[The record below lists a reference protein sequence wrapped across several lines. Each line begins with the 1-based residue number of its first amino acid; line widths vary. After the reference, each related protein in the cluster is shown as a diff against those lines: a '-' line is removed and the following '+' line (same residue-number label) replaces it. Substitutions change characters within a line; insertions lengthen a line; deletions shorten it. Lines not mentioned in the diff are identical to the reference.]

1 MGGSPPSPTI
11 VQSPPPP
18 PATPAPVETQSLQTQ
33 TALNE
38 VSGQQQRLNMTL
50 GSQLDQANSEFF
62 TGQNIRQTQ
71 ATGAEARTTLQT
83 QGEQQ
88 RQTLG
93 TQYTGER
100 GLAETQGEQQRQTLG
115 SQYAGERGLTETKG
129 SQERLTQAQSQ
140 AYDNYKAQRNNQW
153 AQQAYKA

>member
-1 MGGSPPSPTI
+1 MGGSPPAPTI
-11 VQSPPPP
+11 IQSPPPP

-50 GSQLDQANSEFF
+50 GSQLDQTNSEFF

-93 TQYTGER
+93 SQYAGEK
-100 GLAETQGEQQRQTLG
+100 GLAETQ
-115 SQYAGERGLTETKG
+115 G

-153 AQQAYKA
+153 SQQAYKA